1 MVLCM
6 FQCRFSIVPCC
17 GTKEVPMFGMMTGE
31 EFTCSVFD
39 SGRCEPIKSFKNI
52 QKHFELVGKLNDNN
66 FEELRRQ
73 YFRDLQRLERE
84 RTAVSVPKAVSNGTE
99 GCILPYQRV
108 STLLLHHSY
117 YQRVQAYDFWNFLA
131 TRISYAPH
139 TRRHR

>member
-6 FQCRFSIVPCC
+6 FQCRFSIRPCC
-17 GTKEVPMFGMMTGE
+17 GKEELETFGTMIGE
-31 EFTCSVFD
+31 EFTCSVFE

-52 QKHFELVGKLNDNN
+52 QKHFELVGKLNDGN

-84 RTAVSVPKAVSNGTE
+84 RTAVSVPEAVSKRTE
-99 GCILPYQRV
+99 ECILPHHPV

-131 TRISYAPH
+131 TRISYASH

>member
-17 GTKEVPMFGMMTGE
+17 GIEELPTLGMTIGE

-52 QKHFELVGKLNDNN
+52 QKHFELVGKLNDSD

-84 RTAVSVPKAVSNGTE
+84 RAAVSVPEAVSNRTE
-99 GCILPYQRV
+99 ECIPPLHTV
-108 STLLLHHSY
+108 SSLLLHHSY
-117 YQRVQAYDFWNFLA
+117 YQRVQAHDFSNFLA
-131 TRISYAPH
+131 TRIS
-139 TRRHR
+139 